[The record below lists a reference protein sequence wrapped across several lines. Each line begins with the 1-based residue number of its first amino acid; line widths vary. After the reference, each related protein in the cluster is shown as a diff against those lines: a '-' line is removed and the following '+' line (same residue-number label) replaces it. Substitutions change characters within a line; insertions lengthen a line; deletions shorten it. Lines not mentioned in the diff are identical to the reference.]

1 MRIALDHGHAQR
13 RILSP
18 QLDRQGQARQA
29 AAEDGDVGVG
39 RLGAH
44 PARSTPVVLVCDAA
58 NSPSG
63 SSITGRHARQRRYS
77 ATTSPC
83 FHTWAT
89 TRVVILRRSWNRRK
103 WLLPISARAPAPP
116 HRVSLLTPPPPAP
129 PRRARASATPP
140 P

>member
-89 TRVVILRRSWNRRK
+89 TWVVILRRSWNRRK
-103 WLLPISARAPAPP
+103 WLLRRSEDR
-116 HRVSLLTPPPPAP
+116 RVGKEWVRTCRSRWSPYHKKKKKSIT
-129 PRRARASATPP
+129 
-140 P
+140 

>member
-1 MRIALDHGHAQR
+1 MRISDWSSDVCSSDLEHVGEVVRADLHRRFADLERRFAHRMRIALDHGHAQR

-39 RLGAH
+39 RLGAN

-63 SSITGRHARQRRYS
+63 SSITGRPGSEERRGGKEGVS
-77 ATTSPC
+77 
-83 FHTWAT
+83 TWKS
-89 TRVVILRRSWNRRK
+89 RG
-103 WLLPISARAPAPP
+103 
-116 HRVSLLTPPPPAP
+116 TPLKKKK
-129 PRRARASATPP
+129 
-140 P
+140 